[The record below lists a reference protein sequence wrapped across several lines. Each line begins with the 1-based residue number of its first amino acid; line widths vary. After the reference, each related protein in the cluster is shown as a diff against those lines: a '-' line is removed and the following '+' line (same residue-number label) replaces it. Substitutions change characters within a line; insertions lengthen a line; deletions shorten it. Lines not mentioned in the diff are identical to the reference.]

1 MPKSL
6 MFILVLVT
14 MGGETWR
21 FLLDIFVWKCT
32 FASQLPA
39 EVIRTHKYK
48 KTEKCVLVLIS
59 VYFFINLISP
69 ERVVD

>member
-39 EVIRTHKYK
+39 EVIRTPHTNTKRQK
-48 KTEKCVLVLIS
+48 S
-59 VYFFINLISP
+59 VS
-69 ERVVD
+69 